1 MKKKRIIRYIL
12 SQASRISGVNV
23 MERNWREVQLTHAQ
37 NQSDS
42 VGSFDR
48 PGVDI
53 VVHQT
58 AYPRALVMLL
68 VLLRFPPRS
77 FVL

>member
-1 MKKKRIIRYIL
+1 M
-12 SQASRISGVNV
+12 
-23 MERNWREVQLTHAQ
+23 WRKEIGAKSKTHAQ

-68 VLLRFPPRS
+68 VLLRFPARS
-77 FVL
+77 FVLW